1 MKQWPAVKPFLSRK
15 IGIQPAYLLGLLLFF
30 LTGFARADV
39 WAYIDDKGLAHFAP
53 EQLDARYEV
62 YFRGE
67 GLLGQTDSPS
77 AVNLLDPDT
86 RQPVLA
92 AGTSRVATYFEISPG
107 VKAVRHHVRD
117 AARSLQID
125 DALLQAIIATESGF
139 DTLAVS
145 PKGAIGLMQLMPTTA
160 ERFGVVADKKATVEK
175 KLTDPH
181 TNIWAGSRYLRYLL
195 GLFPG
200 QMELA
205 VAAYNAGEGAVQR
218 AGNQIPNF
226 QETRN
231 YVKTVMQLYD
241 LLKLPTQLLDRQ
253 SAPKP
258 ASGRARMTVGGAVGR
273 SNMLPAQAPVPRVSV
288 DIYHF

>member
-1 MKQWPAVKPFLSRK
+1 
-15 IGIQPAYLLGLLLFF
+15 
-30 LTGFARADV
+30 
-39 WAYIDDKGLAHFAP
+39 
-53 EQLDARYEV
+53 
-62 YFRGE
+62 
-67 GLLGQTDSPS
+67 
-77 AVNLLDPDT
+77 
-86 RQPVLA
+86 
-92 AGTSRVATYFEISPG
+92 VATYFEISPG
-107 VKAVRHHVRD
+107 VKAVRHHVRE

-175 KLTDPH
+175 KLTDPR
-181 TNIWAGSRYLRYLL
+181 TNILAGSRYLRYLL

-200 QMELA
+200 QMELV

-231 YVKTVMQLYD
+231 YVKTVMQLYAM
-241 LLKLPTQLLDRQ
+241 LKLPTQLLDRK
-253 SAPKP
+253 SASNP
-258 ASGRARMTVGGAVGR
+258 ASGRVQMTFGGAVGR
-273 SNMLPAQAPVPRVSV
+273 GNMLPAQTVVPRVSV